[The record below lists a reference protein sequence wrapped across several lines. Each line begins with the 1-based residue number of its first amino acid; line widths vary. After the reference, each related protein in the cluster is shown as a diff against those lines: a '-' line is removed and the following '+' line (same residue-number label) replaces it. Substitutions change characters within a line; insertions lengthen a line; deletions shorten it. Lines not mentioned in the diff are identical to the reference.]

1 MVGVEAVLEVRVLH
15 RHGRSIREIARETGV
30 SRNTVRRYLRD
41 EEAARYKPRPP
52 RPTKLDP
59 FKRHLIERVGAAAPE
74 AIPASVL
81 LMELRERGY
90 PGGYTMLKLFVAS
103 LRPKQAVE
111 PVIRFETGPG
121 EQMQVDWAVIRR
133 GENRL
138 SVFVATL
145 GWSRASYVEFVT
157 DERVETLIEAHE
169 NAFLAFGGTPR
180 EVLYDNMRT
189 VVLERHGY
197 GRGRHRFHPG
207 FLDFARH
214 CGFRPRLCA
223 PYRAQTKGKVER
235 FIRYLRHSFYVPLA
249 SRLAQEGLIV
259 DRETANLAARRW
271 LREVANLRVHGTTGE
286 IPAERLAI
294 ERVQLQPVPTPYGG
308 RSVRSLQQKPVLS
321 PMVGLQHPL
330 SFYDAFA
337 GSAS

>member
-1 MVGVEAVLEVRVLH
+1 MVGSEAALELRVLH
-15 RHGRSIREIARETGV
+15 RHGKSIREIAREMGV

-41 EEAARYKPRPP
+41 DEAERYRPRPL
-52 RPTKLDP
+52 RASKLDP
-59 FKRHLIERVGAAAPE
+59 FKGYVIERLGAAAPE
-74 AIPASVL
+74 RIPASVL
-81 LMELRERGY
+81 LTELRERGY
-90 PGGYTMLKLFVAS
+90 SGGYTMLKVFVAS
-103 LRPKQAVE
+103 LKPPAAAE
-111 PVIRFETGPG
+111 PVIRFETEPG

-133 GENRL
+133 GDNRL

-145 GWSRASYVEFVT
+145 GWSRATYVEFVT

-180 EVLYDNMRT
+180 QVLYDNMRT
-189 VVLERHGY
+189 IVLERHGY

-207 FLDFARH
+207 FFDFARH
-214 CGFRPRLCA
+214 CGFRLRLCA

-259 DRETANLAARRW
+259 DRETANLAVGRW
-271 LREVANLRVHGTTGE
+271 LREVANVRVHGTTGE

-308 RSVRSLQQKPVLS
+308 RSVRSLQKPVS
-321 PMVGLQHPL
+321 APIVGLQHPL

-337 GSAS
+337 GGAS

>member
-1 MVGVEAVLEVRVLH
+1 MVGSEAALEIRVLH
-15 RHGRSIREIARETGV
+15 RHGKSIRQIAREMGV

-41 EEAARYKPRPP
+41 DEAERYRSRLL
-52 RPTKLDP
+52 RPTKLEP
-59 FKRHLIERVGAAAPE
+59 FKGYVIERLGAAAP
-74 AIPASVL
+74 ARIPASVL
-81 LMELRERGY
+81 LTELRERGY
-90 PGGYTMLKLFVAS
+90 AGGYTMLKVFVAS
-103 LRPKQAVE
+103 LKPPETAE
-111 PVIRFETGPG
+111 PVIRFETEPG

-133 GENRL
+133 GDNRL

-145 GWSRASYVEFVT
+145 GWSRAAYVEFVT

-214 CGFRPRLCA
+214 CGFRLRLCA
-223 PYRAQTKGKVER
+223 PHRAQTKGKVER

-249 SRLAQEGLIV
+249 SRLAQEGLVV
-259 DRETANLAARRW
+259 DRETANLAVGRW
-271 LREVANLRVHGTTGE
+271 LREVANVRVHGTTGE
-286 IPAERLAI
+286 IPADRLAI

-308 RSVRSLQQKPVLS
+308 RSVRSLQKPVSS
-321 PMVGLQHPL
+321 PIVGLQHPL

-337 GSAS
+337 GGAS

>member
-1 MVGVEAVLEVRVLH
+1 MVGSEAALEIRILH
-15 RHGRSIREIARETGV
+15 RHGKGIREIAREVGV

-41 EEAARYKPRPP
+41 ESAPRYKARPP
-52 RPTKLDP
+52 RVTKLGP
-59 FKRHLIERVGAAAPE
+59 FERYVVDRLRAASPE
-74 AIPASVL
+74 RIPGSVL
-81 LMELRERGY
+81 LTELRERGY
-90 PGGYTMLKLFVAS
+90 GGGYTMLKVFLAS
-103 LRPKQAVE
+103 LRPKETIE
-111 PVIRFETGPG
+111 PIVRFETAPG

-145 GWSRASYVEFVT
+145 GWSRATYVEFVT

-169 NAFLAFGGTPR
+169 NAFFAFGGVPR

-197 GRGRHRFHPG
+197 GHGRHRFHPG

-214 CGFRPRLCA
+214 CGFRLRLCA

-235 FIRYLRHSFYVPLA
+235 FIRYLRQSFYVPLA

-259 DRETANLAARRW
+259 DRETANLTVRRW
-271 LREVANLRVHGTTGE
+271 LREVANVRVHGTTGE
-286 IPAERLAI
+286 VPAERLAI
-294 ERVQLQPVPTPYGG
+294 ERTQLQPVPTPYGG
-308 RSVRSLQQKPVLS
+308 RSVRSVQRQPV
-321 PMVGLQHPL
+321 PAPIVGLQHPL

-337 GSAS
+337 GGAP